1 MIRVAKPTWE
11 PVTSSLLKRS
21 ILGPILF
28 NIFISDLDGVEYN
41 LQPKLASLLITQNWE
56 EWQIHQR
63 VLQLFRGSSASW
75 RNGLIGTSH
84 NSVKC

>member
-41 LQPKLASLLITQNWE
+41 LSKFANNTELGGVSNTPEGSATIQRELSKLEKWANRNLTQ
-56 EWQIHQR
+56 
-63 VLQLFRGSSASW
+63 LS
-75 RNGLIGTSH
+75 
-84 NSVKC
+84 